1 MNIKIIVGLLIGGMS
16 TSTLAADTS
25 PQPQT
30 NQPAT
35 IQSSATNPAPATPA
49 TTNTSTTPATTNTST
64 TPSTTQ
70 TQTTTTSPVTT
81 ITCEYKIAP
90 EKTDIKP
97 ELIKTWA
104 QYATKKSFDMN
115 AGQLDQQMEEL
126 KNCYTKQG
134 WEGFQSALDKSGN
147 LKAIKQEKLS
157 VNSQIDGS
165 VALSQV
171 KANQWKATMP
181 VTVMYQNDKQKLT
194 QLLSVDV
201 MIGRKISGDLGI
213 MQMIA
218 TPRVAGDSQQTS
230 GTSSSGSA
238 AASDATSTNTTS
250 SDTMPTGASASGASS
265 SGATSSGASSSGDS
279 STSTQPSNNQNTAPS
294 TTTN

>member
-1 MNIKIIVGLLIGGMS
+1 MNKKIIVGLLIGGMS
-16 TSTLAADTS
+16 TSTFAADAPS
-25 PQPQT
+25 QPQT
-30 NQPAT
+30 NQ
-35 IQSSATNPAPATPA
+35 SATTESTSPSPAPAT
-49 TTNTSTTPATTNTST
+49 TTNTTPP
-64 TPSTTQ
+64 PSVTQ
-70 TQTTTTSPVTT
+70 TQTTTSSPVTT
-81 ITCEYKIAP
+81 INCEYKISP

-97 ELIKTWA
+97 ELIKTWV

-115 AGQLDQQMEEL
+115 VGQLDQQMEEL

-194 QLLSVDV
+194 QVLSVDV

-218 TPRVAGDSQQTS
+218 TPRVAGETQPSSDTNSAGPASNDSASTS
-230 GTSSSGSA
+230 A
-238 AASDATSTNTTS
+238 TS
-250 SDTMPTGASASGASS
+250 SDTTPAGASS
-265 SGATSSGASSSGDS
+265 NTP
-279 STSTQPSNNQNTAPS
+279 TNQTTPTNTQPSGSQDATPAA
-294 TTTN
+294 TTN